1 MIAAGLGRAIIWYML
16 TDAQRLGLL
25 GERIAAKW
33 LRRRGWRVLEHR
45 FRNGHRDLDL
55 VVQRGKTVAFV
66 EVKTRTDLCFG
77 GPVSAVDF
85 FKLQQLRRSAV
96 VWMSRYGRSGMEY
109 RIDVVAVWISGCD
122 VKIYHVENAHVFHL
136 DG

>member
-1 MIAAGLGRAIIWYML
+1 VP
-16 TDAQRLGLL
+16 TDAQVLGLL

-33 LRRRGWRVLEHR
+33 LRGRGWRVLEHR

-66 EVKTRTDLCFG
+66 EVKTRTDLSFG
-77 GPVSAVDF
+77 GPASAVDF
-85 FKLQQLRRSAV
+85 CKLQQLRRSAL
-96 VWMSRYGRSGMEY
+96 VWMARHGRVGTEY
-109 RIDVVAVWISGCD
+109 RIDVISVWITENQA
-122 VKIYHVENAHVFHL
+122 KIHHVENAYVFHL

>member
-1 MIAAGLGRAIIWYML
+1 ML
-16 TDAQRLGLL
+16 TDAQTLGLL

-45 FRNGHRDLDL
+45 FRSGHRDLDL
-55 VVQRGKTVAFV
+55 VVQRGKTIAFV

-96 VWMSRYGRSGMEY
+96 VWMSRHGRPGMEY
-109 RIDVVAVWISGCD
+109 RIDVVAVWISGD
-122 VKIYHVENAHVFHL
+122 HVKIYHVENAHVFHL

>member
-1 MIAAGLGRAIIWYML
+1 VQ
-16 TDAQRLGLL
+16 TEAQALGLL

-45 FRNGHRDLDL
+45 FRSGHRDLDL
-55 VVQRGKTVAFV
+55 VVQRAKTVAFV
-66 EVKTRTDLCFG
+66 EVKTRTDLSFG

-85 FKLQQLRRSAV
+85 YKLQQLRRSAL
-96 VWMSRYGRSGMEY
+96 VWLARHGRSGLEY
-109 RIDVVAVWISGCD
+109 RIDVIAVWITGEHS
-122 VKIYHVENAHVFHL
+122 KILHVENAYVFHP

>member
-1 MIAAGLGRAIIWYML
+1 VSTESYA
-16 TDAQRLGLL
+16 LGLL

-33 LRRRGWRVLEHR
+33 LRRHGWRVLEHR
-45 FRNGHRDLDL
+45 FQNGHRDLDL

-66 EVKTRTDLCFG
+66 EVKTRSDLSFG

-85 FKLQQLRRSAV
+85 FKLQQLRRSAL
-96 VWMSRYGRSGMEY
+96 VWMARHGRSGIEY
-109 RIDVVAVWISGCD
+109 RIDVIAVWITENH
-122 VKIYHVENAHVFHL
+122 VKIHHVENAYVFHP

>member
-1 MIAAGLGRAIIWYML
+1 VFSLVGLKIFVVSSETLA
-16 TDAQRLGLL
+16 LGLL

-33 LRRRGWRVLEHR
+33 LRARGWRVLEHR

-55 VVQRGKTVAFV
+55 VVQRGSTVAFV
-66 EVKTRTDLCFG
+66 EVKTRSDLSFG

-85 FKLQQLRRSAV
+85 NKLQQMRRSAL
-96 VWMSRYGRSGMEY
+96 VWMARHGQSGLEY
-109 RIDVVAVWISGCD
+109 RIDVVGVWITGNS
-122 VKIYHVENAHVFHL
+122 VKITHVENAHVFHC

>member
-1 MIAAGLGRAIIWYML
+1 VSHSH
-16 TDAQRLGLL
+16 TLGLL

-33 LRRRGWRVLEHR
+33 LRRHGWRVLEHR
-45 FRNGHRDLDL
+45 FQNGHRDLDL

-66 EVKTRTDLCFG
+66 EVKTRTDLSFG

-85 FKLQQLRRSAV
+85 YKLQQLRRSAL
-96 VWMSRYGRSGMEY
+96 VWLARYGRSGMEY
-109 RIDVVAVWISGCD
+109 RIDVVAVWITGEAA
-122 VKIYHVENAHVFHL
+122 KILHVENAYVFHL

>member
-1 MIAAGLGRAIIWYML
+1 VL
-16 TDAQRLGLL
+16 TDAQALGLL

-45 FRNGHRDLDL
+45 FRSGHRDLDL

-66 EVKTRTDLCFG
+66 EVKTRTDLNFG

-85 FKLQQLRRSAV
+85 LKLQQLRRSAL
-96 VWMSRYGRSGMEY
+96 VWMSRNGRTGIEY
-109 RIDVVAVWISGCD
+109 RVDVIAVWINGD
-122 VKIYHVENAHVFHL
+122 EVKILHVENAHVFHSY
-136 DG
+136 G